1 MRKVFCSLVAFI
13 RYLYHLSSSSSI
25 INYYFI
31 PANLDSILK
40 SANELLKEWRASKS
54 PKQNWGQRTAILNE
68 NWESVRALLMNA
80 VVSGYAVDETRC
92 MKCLEHIAEVSC
104 YDCHTYT
111 RLCGHCDQL
120 VHKMQPFHDRDGST
134 SDFFKP
140 IPPTVSL
147 DSNGKWVLVVKYSIS
162 YSIILNDM
170 YYKML
175 FFTCILK
182 HCCNYILFFAYK
194 LQYSYIGFAV
204 GIAASFEFH

>member
-1 MRKVFCSLVAFI
+1 MSKVFCSLVAFI

-40 SANELLKEWRASKS
+40 SANELLKEWHASKS

-80 VVSGYAVDETRC
+80 VVSGYALDETQC
-92 MKCLEHIAEVSC
+92 MKCLEHIAEVRC

-120 VHKMQPFHDRDGST
+120 VHEMQPFHDRDGST
-134 SDFFKP
+134 GGFFKP

-147 DSNGKWVLVVKYSIS
+147 DSYGKWVLVGKYSIS
-162 YSIILNDM
+162 
-170 YYKML
+170 
-175 FFTCILK
+175 
-182 HCCNYILFFAYK
+182 
-194 LQYSYIGFAV
+194 
-204 GIAASFEFH
+204 